1 MSRAPGPMQTISVVG
16 RLAAHALKRRLT
28 GETTAAIDH
37 RTFREALQPWVDS
50 LSHEVLARHAFVRM
64 PATQPPW
71 TDAGIDVATGDR
83 ISVFSD
89 GRVNL
94 SKLLDIWVAPPFQ
107 LWLRVG
113 EQGPIF
119 RGTRRTH
126 TFTAEQS
133 GRLYLASYFPGE
145 WSDTSGQLGT
155 DVRDYAKVSGELSV
169 LVMRWNPKADIASFF
184 RRLASGTSTPE
195 LALEERDRQAN
206 PVDSPEGWN
215 YLWYLGPGEIF
226 RPATTDE
233 GRRSI
238 CCHTHEDVGIL
249 RKEASLPLR
258 PGTRLDWSWKVDQL
272 PSRVAEHTL
281 PSHDY
286 LSIAVEFDDGQ
297 DITYYRS
304 AELPEGTVYRCPL
317 PTWKDKETHVVVRS
331 GQDGLGQWLK
341 ESRDLYKDYQRY
353 IGGTAGNIVRVW
365 LIAVSLFQRGDGRCE
380 YADISLVADNRILK
394 IL

>member
-1 MSRAPGPMQTISVVG
+1 MSRAPGPMQTISVVA

-28 GETTAAIDH
+28 GEIKAATDH
-37 RTFREALQPWVDS
+37 QTFRRALLPWVES
-50 LSHEVLARHAFVRM
+50 LSDQVLAAHAFLRM

-71 TDAGIDVATGDR
+71 TDAGIDVAAGDR

-107 LWLRVG
+107 LWLRIG
-113 EQGPIF
+113 GDGPIF

-126 TFTAEQS
+126 SFTAEQS

-169 LVMRWNPKADIASFF
+169 LVMRWNAKTDVAAFF
-184 RRLASGTSTPE
+184 RGLASGPSTPE
-195 LALEERDRQAN
+195 LALEEQDRQAN

-226 RPATTDE
+226 RPATTDD
-233 GRRSI
+233 GRQSI

-249 RKEASLPLR
+249 RKDAPMPLR

-304 AELPEGTVYRCPL
+304 AELPEETVYRCPL

-331 GQDGLGQWLK
+331 GHDGLGQWLD
-341 ESRDLYKDYQRY
+341 ESRDLYEDYQRH
-353 IGGTAGNIVRVW
+353 IGGAAGNIVRIW
-365 LIAVSLFQRGDGRCE
+365 LIAVSLFQRGNGSCE
-380 YADISLVADNRILK
+380 YADISLVADEKKLK